1 MFLAWTREFIGALL
15 GAFGASREGEAVKT
29 TSIIFAVIMIYV
41 LDFSVNV
48 IQAGIRAF
56 IVDNAPLH
64 QQDTANAWAN
74 RMSNVGNIILY
85 IFGYIDL
92 PRYLWFFGNTQFK
105 VLCVIASVGLM
116 ITVLVSCFSIKEKSY
131 RQSGSK
137 PAKGGVLTFFKTL
150 FRSIR
155 YLPRQIKR
163 VCQVQLAAWIGW
175 FPFLFYGS
183 TYIGEIYVDP
193 IFRENPNMTPAE
205 VDAVWEQG
213 TRIGTFALLIFA
225 VTSLVASIVIPWFIV
240 DPYKQINKPSV
251 TTPLTPTSAFPPAS
265 TEPLTDS
272 HGDYFSSNPLPP
284 SSKRSN
290 NKPTTFLHRL
300 TRASKKSSAFDL
312 TIPGLT
318 LRRAWMYSLLLFAL
332 LMLLTFAARSTTAA
346 TILVAFIGIPWSITM
361 WAPFALIAAEV
372 RKRDALR
379 ERSEQQELSSSSPDV
394 NNGTADPAG
403 APSAAAGR
411 QGSNVGAGEVTE
423 TGLILGIHNVAVSA
437 PQVVATLISAGI
449 FQALEKPRGQA
460 GDGSVAWVLR
470 FGGVLALV
478 AAGLTLRVADEEPLL
493 EGRDGRGEV

>member
-15 GAFGASREGEAVKT
+15 SAFGASREGEAVKT
-29 TSIIFAVIMIYV
+29 TSIVFAVIMVYV

-92 PRYLWFFGNTQFK
+92 PRHLWFFGNTQFK
-105 VLCVIASVGLM
+105 VLCVIASIGLM
-116 ITVLVSCFSIKEKSY
+116 ITVLVSCLSIKEKTY
-131 RQSGSK
+131 GKPAGST
-137 PAKGGVLTFFKTL
+137 PAKGGLITFFKTL
-150 FRSIR
+150 FHSVR

-163 VCQVQLAAWIGW
+163 VCQVQLAAWVGW

-193 IFRENPNMTPAE
+193 IFRENPNMTPEE

-240 DPYKQINKPSV
+240 NPYKPRGKTAA
-251 TTPLTPTSAFPPAS
+251 TTPLTPAGAFPIAS

-272 HGDYFSSNPLPP
+272 HGDYFGERDTRPTSDPRSRYITFFRRYTSHPF
-284 SSKRSN
+284 SSKSDI
-290 NKPTTFLHRL
+290 
-300 TRASKKSSAFDL
+300 DL

-318 LRRAWMYSLLLFAL
+318 LRRAWLYSHVMFAL
-332 LMLLTFAARSTTAA
+332 LMLLTFAAKSTTAA

-372 RKRDALR
+372 RKRDQLR
-379 ERSEQQELSSSSPDV
+379 QSSRSVPREIAPDEI
-394 NNGTADPAG
+394 NGAADPQ
-403 APSAAAGR
+403 S
-411 QGSNVGAGEVTE
+411 GEVTE
-423 TGLILGIHNVAVSA
+423 TGLILGIHNVAISA

-449 FQALEKPRGQA
+449 FQALQKPRGQA

-478 AAGLTLRVADEEPLL
+478 AAGLTFRVADETAVE
-493 EGRDGRGEV
+493 ETGDQV

>member
-15 GAFGASREGEAVKT
+15 GAFGASREGDAVKT
-29 TSIIFAVIMIYV
+29 TSIVFAVIMVYV

-85 IFGYIDL
+85 VFGYIDL
-92 PRYLWFFGNTQFK
+92 PRHLWFFGNTQFK

-116 ITVLVSCFSIKEKSY
+116 ITVLVSCFSIQEKSY
-131 RQSGSK
+131 RQSSGSK

-150 FRSIR
+150 FHSIR

-205 VDAVWEQG
+205 VDTVWEQG

-240 DPYKQINKPSV
+240 DPYKQSSKPTV
-251 TTPLTPTSAFPPAS
+251 TTPLTPAGAFPIAS

-272 HGDYFSSNPLPP
+272 HGDYFGDSRLPRDDP
-284 SSKRSN
+284 KRRHITFFRRFTRHRFSSKSD
-290 NKPTTFLHRL
+290 
-300 TRASKKSSAFDL
+300 FDL

-318 LRRAWMYSLLLFAL
+318 LRRAWLYSLLMFAL

-379 ERSEQQELSSSSPDV
+379 NNSSRTLPQELPSDTNNDSATSS
-394 NNGTADPAG
+394 ADQQP
-403 APSAAAGR
+403 
-411 QGSNVGAGEVTE
+411 AGEVTE

-478 AAGLTLRVADEEPLL
+478 AAGLTLRVADEEPL
-493 EGRDGRGEV
+493 EDRDVSGQV